1 MVRLLCVFQVPTYIW
16 MYMQQPVFAFI
27 LLFRDGCINC
37 MKLELLNNSGCVD
50 NDQEYDA
57 AFLYGFMDN
66 GA

>member
-1 MVRLLCVFQVPTYIW
+1 MVHLCVFGVPTYIR

-37 MKLELLNNSGCVD
+37 MKMELLNNSGYVD
-50 NDQEYDA
+50 NEYDA
-57 AFLYGFMDN
+57 AFLYGFIDN